1 MRFAKGVVKCRIPIF
16 IAAIALMIPA
26 LFFMLHTRVNYD
38 MLTYLPKDMETV
50 IGQDEMKKD
59 FGKGAFSFLIVEDMS
74 VQDVAELKERI
85 EQVDHVDTVLWYDS
99 VLDVS
104 VPMEILPDRLY
115 EAFNAENS
123 TMMAIFFDTGTSEDE
138 TLAAVEEIRSIAGKQ
153 CFLSGMT
160 AMVLDL
166 KELCER
172 EEPIYV
178 AIAVVLAL
186 AIMMLFLDSW
196 LIPVIFLTSI
206 GMMILLNL
214 GTNFFLGEISYITKA
229 LSAVLQLAVTMDY
242 SIFLWHC
249 YNDQL
254 KLYSD
259 HKEAMA

>member
-1 MRFAKGVVKCRIPIF
+1 MKFAKGVVKCRIPIF
-16 IAAIALMIPA
+16 IAAVILMIPA

-50 IGQDEMKKD
+50 IGQDELKKD
-59 FGKGAFSFLIVEDMS
+59 FGKGAFTFLIVENMTL
-74 VQDVAELKERI
+74 QDVSKLKEKI

-99 VLDVS
+99 VMDIS
-104 VPMEILPDRLY
+104 VPMEILPQKLY

-138 TLAAVEEIRSIAGKQ
+138 TLKAVEEIRSIAGEQ

-160 AMVLDL
+160 AMIVDL
-166 KELCER
+166 KDLCER

-186 AIMMLFLDSW
+186 AVMMLFLDSW
-196 LIPVIFLTSI
+196 LIPVIFLASI

-214 GTNFFLGEISYITKA
+214 GTNFLLGQISY
-229 LSAVLQLAVTMDY
+229 L
-242 SIFLWHC
+242 
-249 YNDQL
+249 
-254 KLYSD
+254 
-259 HKEAMA
+259 

>member
-16 IAAIALMIPA
+16 IAAVILMIPA

-153 CFLSGMT
+153 
-160 AMVLDL
+160 
-166 KELCER
+166 
-172 EEPIYV
+172 
-178 AIAVVLAL
+178 
-186 AIMMLFLDSW
+186 
-196 LIPVIFLTSI
+196 
-206 GMMILLNL
+206 
-214 GTNFFLGEISYITKA
+214 
-229 LSAVLQLAVTMDY
+229 
-242 SIFLWHC
+242 
-249 YNDQL
+249 
-254 KLYSD
+254 
-259 HKEAMA
+259 